1 MTAAFAKFRVG
12 TAGAGSSHAS
22 YITRA
27 SALEPDKQ
35 RNRGTELD
43 VRDEDN
49 SVAAS
54 LDDHL
59 SDRACYEELNH
70 DADPVWTWNAP
81 SFLTGDD
88 YGSDEFRTSRA
99 PRDGTAQDAIL
110 TEKMMAGVTS
120 QNDRRRLKEKVAN
133 LRAFFGS
140 KEEFEKAKG
149 GRTHYRVILSF
160 DIPAAN
166 SQIRDL
172 TNQFLKETF
181 PKAIAFGA
189 IHRDTEHPHV
199 HLYLHARQ
207 VDGKKIYLSRQE
219 YGSIDEKWAK
229 IYSEFAGERSVYVEH
244 LHKKEETK
252 QWKFA
257 AAEAYRKGEPI
268 PLKPERD
275 NDRRERLAEQRLS
288 ALRSHPTDRGK
299 QLDQR
304 PAAEPV
310 MRPGSEKETSRLLA
324 KEQVARE
331 ELAHLIRTDAPVA
344 QVKWAAKTAH
354 EYSVALEKTLATRK
368 QMGKEELPQVVYT
381 TEEWKQLKEYA
392 HSGEIAVKDDR
403 AAARLQSRRIIAGAE
418 LMEAHAKGESFE
430 TSRHFWKFDV
440 EGWGKMSLREAEAK
454 IKQHTEEKF
463 KLYNFLRPSKR
474 ESIQRT
480 VDYFQEVKKDI
491 QTQLA
496 IAGHNIDKN
505 FGAAR
510 IKYDVASKLVADAEK
525 ARAAQGKSIPLP
537 VFDREDLIKMSDIAN
552 SNKDAQLLGYVYN
565 QVKDRLLANPDHEA
579 LSTVKGKAVM
589 ARMEMLKQ
597 AERLKAAIEFGEF
610 RQLPIRNVEG
620 WDYTKSLREVEP
632 KSALEFIVRHFTDTA
647 EQKRERQAVADG
659 LAGQLRKAQEQS
671 TKARDWSVVRDA
683 IARDYCRAAGVRD
696 SQVEPEFNRD
706 QIAELRAY
714 AEKLPYLSFDR
725 KGFREA
731 GSMAEQ
737 GLQRREDEA
746 AREPQQA
753 RTQELTGRS
762 TTQQSRSDTTTIR
775 SDRSDRDSYSRGR

>member
-12 TAGAGSSHAS
+12 TPGAGSSHAS

-35 RNRGTELD
+35 RARETDLELNR
-43 VRDEDN
+43 EDN
-49 SVAAS
+49 SVAGA

-59 SDRACYEELNH
+59 KERAFGEELEH

-88 YGSDEFRTSRA
+88 FGSDESNSPRA
-99 PRDGTAQDAIL
+99 PRDVTTPDALL
-110 TEKMMAGVTS
+110 TEKMMAPITS
-120 QNDRRRLKEKVAN
+120 PKARRRLREKVAN
-133 LRAFFGS
+133 VRAFFGS
-140 KEEFEKAKG
+140 KEQFEKAKG
-149 GRTHYRVILSF
+149 GRTHYRLILSF
-160 DIPAAN
+160 DVPATN
-166 SQIRDL
+166 SQIRGL
-172 TNQFLKETF
+172 TNKFLKETF

-199 HLYLHARQ
+199 HLFLHARQ

-219 YGSIDEKWAK
+219 YASIDEKWAK
-229 IYSEFAGERSVYVEH
+229 VYSEFAGERSVYVEH
-244 LHKKEETK
+244 LRKKEETK
-252 QWKFA
+252 QWKIA

-288 ALRSHPTDRGK
+288 AQRSHARDRGK
-299 QLDQR
+299 QLDPR

-331 ELAHLIRTDAPVA
+331 ELAHLIRTEAPDA
-344 QVKWAAKTAH
+344 QVKCAAKTAH
-354 EYSVALEKTLATRK
+354 EYRVALQKTLAVRK
-368 QMGKEELPQVVYT
+368 QTGKEELPQIVYT

-392 HSGEIAVKDDR
+392 HSRDIAVSDDR
-403 AAARLQSRRIIAGAE
+403 AVARLQSMRIMAGAE
-418 LMEAHAKGESFE
+418 LSEAQAKGEAFE

-440 EGWGKMSLREAEAK
+440 EGWGEMSLREAEAK

-480 VDYFQEVKKDI
+480 VDYFQEMKKDI

-552 SNKDAQLLGYVYN
+552 RNKDAQLLGYVYN
-565 QVKDRLLANPDHEA
+565 QVKDQLLANPDHEA
-579 LSTVKGKAVM
+579 LSSVKGKAVM

-647 EQKRERQAVADG
+647 EQRRERQAVADG
-659 LAGQLRKAQEQS
+659 LASQLRKAQEQS
-671 TKARDWSVVRDA
+671 SKARDWSVVRDA

-696 SQVEPEFNRD
+696 SQVEPELNRD

-714 AEKLPYLSFDR
+714 AETLPYMAAFR
-725 KGFREA
+725 KEFREA
-731 GSMAEQ
+731 ANMAEQ

-746 AREPQQA
+746 AREAQQA
-753 RTQELTGRS
+753 RTQELTGRG

-775 SDRSDRDSYSRGR
+775 NDRSERDSYSRGR

>member
-12 TAGAGSSHAS
+12 TPGAGSSHAS

-27 SALEPDKQ
+27 SALESDRQ
-35 RNRGTELD
+35 QNRTAELD
-43 VRDEDN
+43 LNRDEE
-49 SVAAS
+49 SVAGA

-59 SDRACYEELNH
+59 KERAFCEEAGH

-88 YGSDEFRTSRA
+88 YGSDESRPSRA
-99 PRDGTAQDAIL
+99 PRDVTPQDALL
-110 TEKMMAGVTS
+110 TEKMMAPITS
-120 QNDRRRLKEKVAN
+120 PKARRRLREKVAN
-133 LRAFFGS
+133 VRAFFGS
-140 KEEFEKAKG
+140 KEQFEKANG

-160 DIPAAN
+160 GVPAAN
-166 SQIRDL
+166 SQIRGL
-172 TNQFLKETF
+172 TNRFLEETF

-189 IHRDTEHPHV
+189 IPRDTEHPHV
-199 HLYLHARQ
+199 HLFLHARQ
-207 VDGKKIYLSRQE
+207 VDGKKIYLTRHE

-229 IYSEFAGERSVYVEH
+229 IYSEFAGERSVHVEH
-244 LHKKEETK
+244 LRKKEETK
-252 QWKFA
+252 QWKIA
-257 AAEAYRKGEPI
+257 AAEAYRKGEPV
-268 PLKPERD
+268 PPKPERD

-288 ALRSHPTDRGK
+288 AQRSQARDLGK
-299 QLDQR
+299 QLDPR

-331 ELAHLIRTDAPVA
+331 ELAHLIRTEAPYP
-344 QVKWAAKTAH
+344 QVKWAAKTAY
-354 EYSVALEKTLATRK
+354 EYGVALQKTLVVRK
-368 QMGKEELPQVVYT
+368 QMGKEQLPQVVYT
-381 TEEWKQLKEYA
+381 TEEWKQLKECA
-392 HSGEIAVKDDR
+392 KNRDIAEKDDA
-403 AAARLQSRRIIAGAE
+403 AAARLQSTRIMAGAE
-418 LMEAHAKGESFE
+418 LREAQTKGEGFE

-440 EGWGKMSLREAEAK
+440 EGWGKMSLRGAESK
-454 IKQHTEEKF
+454 IKHHTEAKF

-480 VDYFQEVKKDI
+480 VDYFREVKKDI

-496 IAGHNIDKN
+496 TAGHNFDKN

-525 ARAAQGKSIPLP
+525 ARAAHGKSIPLP

-552 SNKDAQLLGYVYN
+552 RNKDAQLLGYVYN
-565 QVKDRLLANPDHEA
+565 QVKDRLLANPDPEA
-579 LSTVKGKAVM
+579 LSSVKGKAVM

-597 AERLKAAIEFGEF
+597 AERLKAAIEYGEF
-610 RQLPIRNVEG
+610 RQLPIRNVDG
-620 WDYTKSLREVEP
+620 WDYTKSLKEVEP
-632 KSALEFIVRHFTDTA
+632 KNALEFIVRHFTYTT

-659 LAGQLRKAQEQS
+659 LANQLRKAQEQS

-696 SQVEPEFNRD
+696 SQVEPELNRD

-714 AEKLPYLSFDR
+714 AESLPYLSFDR
-725 KGFREA
+725 KEFREA
-731 GSMAEQ
+731 ASMAEQ

-746 AREPQQA
+746 TREAQQA
-753 RTQELTGRS
+753 RTQELTGRG

-775 SDRSDRDSYSRGR
+775 NDRSDRNSYSLGR

>member
-1 MTAAFAKFRVG
+1 
-12 TAGAGSSHAS
+12 
-22 YITRA
+22 
-27 SALEPDKQ
+27 LDL
-35 RNRGTELD
+35 NRD
-43 VRDEDN
+43 DN
-49 SVAAS
+49 SVAGT
-54 LDDHL
+54 LDDHMN
-59 SDRACYEELNH
+59 DRATDDNKNN

-81 SFLTGDD
+81 NFLTGDD
-88 YGSDEFRTSRA
+88 YGSDESKSSRA
-99 PRDGTAQDAIL
+99 LSDVTAQDAIL

-133 LRAFFGS
+133 VRAFFGS
-140 KEEFEKAKG
+140 KEQFEKAKG

-160 DIPAAN
+160 DVPATN

-199 HLYLHARQ
+199 HLFLHARQ

-219 YGSIDEKWAK
+219 HASIDEKWAK
-229 IYSEFAGERSVYVEH
+229 IYSEFSGERSVYVQH
-244 LHKKEETK
+244 LRKKEETK
-252 QWKFA
+252 QWKIA
-257 AAEAYRKGEPI
+257 AAEAYQKGETI
-268 PLKPERD
+268 PPKPERD
-275 NDRRERLAEQRLS
+275 NDRREKLAEQRLS
-288 ALRSHPTDRGK
+288 AQRSQARDRGK
-299 QLDQR
+299 QLDPR

-310 MRPGSEKETSRLLA
+310 MRPGSERETSRLLA

-331 ELAHLIRTDAPVA
+331 ELAHLIRTQAPEARVM
-344 QVKWAAKTAH
+344 WAAKTAR
-354 EYSVALEKTLATRK
+354 EYGIALEKTLALRK
-368 QMGKEELPQVVYT
+368 QMGKEELPQIVYT

-392 HSGEIAVKDDR
+392 RSRDIAVKDDR
-403 AAARLQSRRIIAGAE
+403 AAARLQSMRIMAGAE
-418 LMEAHAKGESFE
+418 LREAQTKGEAFE

-440 EGWGKMSLREAEAK
+440 EGWGKMSLREAEVK

-496 IAGHNIDKN
+496 TAGHHIDKN

-510 IKYDVASKLVADAEK
+510 IKYDVASKLFADAEK
-525 ARAAQGKSIPLP
+525 ARAAQGKSMPLP

-552 SNKDAQLLGYVYN
+552 RNKDAQLLGYVYN
-565 QVKDRLLANPDHEA
+565 QVKDRLLANPDPEA
-579 LSTVKGKAVM
+579 LSSVTGKAVM

-647 EQKRERQAVADG
+647 DQKRERQAVAES
-659 LAGQLRKAQEQS
+659 LASQLRKAQEQS

-696 SQVEPEFNRD
+696 SQVEPDLNRD

-714 AEKLPYLSFDR
+714 AESLPYLSFDR
-725 KGFREA
+725 KEFREA
-731 GSMAEQ
+731 ASMAEQ
-737 GLQRREDEA
+737 GLQRREAEA
-746 AREPQQA
+746 AREAQQM
-753 RTQELTGRS
+753 RTPELSGFQSREP
-762 TTQQSRSDTTTIR
+762 SRSDSNTTKT
-775 SDRSDRDSYSRGR
+775 DRSDRDSYSRGR

>member
-1 MTAAFAKFRVG
+1 MAAAFAKFRVG
-12 TAGAGSSHAS
+12 TPGSGSSHAS

-35 RNRGTELD
+35 RNRGTELGA
-43 VRDEDN
+43 RDEDN
-49 SVAAS
+49 SVAGA
-54 LDDHL
+54 LDNHL
-59 SDRACYEELNH
+59 DERAIDNQKDN

-81 SFLTGDD
+81 SFLTGDG
-88 YGSDEFRTSRA
+88 YGNGESRTSRSA
-99 PRDGTAQDAIL
+99 RAVSPHDALL
-110 TEKMMAGVTS
+110 TEKMMAAVTS

-133 LRAFFGS
+133 VRAFFGS

-149 GRTHYRVILSF
+149 GRTHYRVIVSF
-160 DIPAAN
+160 DVPATN

-172 TNQFLKETF
+172 TNEFLKEAF

-199 HLYLHARQ
+199 HLFLHARQ

-229 IYSEFAGERSVYVEH
+229 IYAEFAGERSVYVEH

-252 QWKFA
+252 QWKVA

-268 PLKPERD
+268 PPKPERD

-288 ALRSHPTDRGK
+288 AQRSHARDRSK
-299 QLDQR
+299 QLDPR
-304 PAAEPV
+304 PAAELV

-331 ELAHLIRTDAPVA
+331 ALAHLIRTDAPEA
-344 QVKWAAKTAH
+344 QVKWTAKTAQ
-354 EYSVALEKTLATRK
+354 EYSVALEKTLAVRK
-368 QMGKEELPQVVYT
+368 QIGKKELPQIVYT

-392 HSGEIAVKDDR
+392 HSCDIAVSDDR
-403 AAARLQSRRIIAGAE
+403 AAARLQSMRIMAGAE
-418 LMEAHAKGESFE
+418 LREAQSKSEAFE

-440 EGWGKMSLREAEAK
+440 EGWGKMSLRDAEAK

-474 ESIQRT
+474 DSIQRT

-496 IAGHNIDKN
+496 TAGHNIDKN

-537 VFDREDLIKMSDIAN
+537 AFDRADLIKMSDIAN
-552 SNKDAQLLGYVYN
+552 HNKDAQLLGYVYN
-565 QVKDRLLANPDHEA
+565 QVKDRLLANPDHET
-579 LSTVKGKAVM
+579 LSSVKGKAVM

-671 TKARDWSVVRDA
+671 TKARDWSVVRDS

-696 SQVEPEFNRD
+696 SQVEPELNRD
-706 QIAELRAY
+706 HIAELRAY
-714 AEKLPYLSFDR
+714 AETFPYLSFDR
-725 KGFREA
+725 KEFREA
-731 GSMAEQ
+731 ASMAEQ
-737 GLQRREDEA
+737 GLQRREAEA
-746 AREPQQA
+746 AREAQQM
-753 RTQELTGRS
+753 RTPELSGF
-762 TTQQSRSDTTTIR
+762 QSREPSR
-775 SDRSDRDSYSRGR
+775 SESNATKTDRSDRDSYSRGR